1 LELTTDHWELRMTDR
16 LITSAEIDSYIDLLL
31 PERDDVLREMEE
43 VARQREIPIIGPA
56 VGRYLH
62 LLALSIGAKR
72 IFEAGSAI
80 GYSTI
85 WLARA
90 VGPGGKVV
98 YSDGDRRNAD
108 QARRYFE
115 RAGVLDRIDVRVG
128 DALELL
134 SEEKAPFDLIFNDVD
149 KEDYPRMLRLALPRL
164 RVGGLFVADN
174 ALWHGRVLDES
185 PDAHTKGVLEFN
197 RLLYSTPQLY
207 PAIVPLRDGV
217 AVAIKTS

>member
-1 LELTTDHWELRMTDR
+1 MTDR
-16 LITSAEIDSYIDLLL
+16 VITSAEIAGYLDSLL
-31 PERDDVLREMEE
+31 PERDEVMREMEE
-43 VARQREIPIIGPA
+43 VARQRQIPIIGPA

-62 LLALSIGAKR
+62 LLALTIGAR
-72 IFEAGSAI
+72 RVFEAGSAI
-80 GYSTI
+80 GYSTL

-90 VGPGGKVV
+90 VGPGGRVV
-98 YSDGDRRNAD
+98 YSDGDRRNAE

-115 RAGVLDRIDVRVG
+115 RAGVLERVDMRVG

-134 SEEKAPFDLIFNDVD
+134 SEEKEPFDLIFSDVD

-164 RVGGLFVADN
+164 RAGGLFVADN
-174 ALWHGRVLDES
+174 ALWHGRLLDPS
-185 PDAHTKGVLEFN
+185 PDQRTRAILEFN

-217 AVAIKTS
+217 AVAMKIG